1 MLLDRNEK
9 RLMEQYG
16 QRHRLVITEI
26 GREVRLPKTFLYSI
40 YYDLH
45 ILSIWYKVETVG
57 YHLTLKK

>member
-40 YYDLH
+40 IMTYIYYLFGIKWKLLDTTLH
-45 ILSIWYKVETVG
+45 
-57 YHLTLKK
+57 